1 MMLPVAIL
9 SGGLATRLRPLTG
22 NVPKALLPVNGEP
35 FIAHQLRLLAA
46 GGVQQVV
53 LCVGHLG
60 ELIQEYVGDGTRFGV
75 AAEFSFDGPVL
86 LGTAGAVKNALPLL
100 GRQFFV
106 LYGDSYLPC
115 DYGAVMDAFT
125 SSGKE
130 ALMTVFRNEGNWDSS
145 NVEFAG
151 DFANGRILAYDKKNP
166 TNRMQYID
174 YGLGAFRDSAFSAL
188 AGDRPADLAV
198 LYQELLQQGNLAG
211 LEIRERFYEIGS
223 RAGLQEL
230 SDFLAGPENLEK
242 H

>member
-1 MMLPVAIL
+1 MLPVAIL
-9 SGGLATRLRPLTG
+9 SGGLATRLLPLTG
-22 NVPKALLPVNGEP
+22 KIPKALLMVNGEP

-60 ELIQEYVGDGTRFGV
+60 ELIQEYVGDGTCFKLEV
-75 AAEFSFDGPVL
+75 KFSFDGPVL
-86 LGTAGAVKNALPLL
+86 LGTAGAVKKALPLL
-100 GRQFFV
+100 GPQFFV

-115 DYGAVMDAFT
+115 DYRAVMDAFT
-125 SSGKE
+125 ASKKK

-145 NVEFAG
+145 NVEFVG

-174 YGLGAFRDSAFSAL
+174 YGLGVFRDSAFAGL
-188 AGDRPADLAV
+188 ADQPADLAV
-198 LYQELLQQGNLAG
+198 LYQELLKQGDLVG
-211 LEIRERFYEIGS
+211 LEVRERFYEIGS

-230 SDFLAGPENLEK
+230 SDFLTRLEK